1 MPNLRIFGSPIH
13 DTALVF
19 IVTSTLVS
27 IFFNTISEL
36 GDSDTLEFK
45 PKLPANFTFYK
56 EKDKYYI
63 QYSKVINK
71 WA

>member
-27 IFFNTISEL
+27 IFFNSITEL
-36 GDSDTLEFK
+36 GRTE
-45 PKLPANFTFYK
+45 ANLTVLSGAVVAFLYWYT
-56 EKDKYYI
+56 
-63 QYSKVINK
+63 QYRVKK
-71 WA
+71 

>member
-27 IFFNTISEL
+27 IFFNSITEIGRTE
-36 GDSDTLEFK
+36 
-45 PKLPANFTFYK
+45 ANITVLSGAIVAFLYWFT
-56 EKDKYYI
+56 
-63 QYSKVINK
+63 QYRVKK
-71 WA
+71 

>member
-27 IFFNTISEL
+27 IFFKSVSEL
-36 GDSDTLEFK
+36 GRSEANITVLSGAIVAFLYWYTQYK
-45 PKLPANFTFYK
+45 PKK
-56 EKDKYYI
+56 
-63 QYSKVINK
+63 
-71 WA
+71 

>member
-27 IFFNTISEL
+27 IFFNSFSEL
-36 GDSDTLEFK
+36 GRSE
-45 PKLPANFTFYK
+45 ANITVLSGAIVAFLYWFTQYK
-56 EKDKYYI
+56 TKK
-63 QYSKVINK
+63 
-71 WA
+71 

>member
-27 IFFNTISEL
+27 IFFNSVSEL
-36 GDSDTLEFK
+36 GRFE
-45 PKLPANFTFYK
+45 ANMTVLSGAIVAFLYWFTQYK
-56 EKDKYYI
+56 TKK
-63 QYSKVINK
+63 
-71 WA
+71 

>member
-27 IFFNTISEL
+27 IFFNSFSEL
-36 GDSDTLEFK
+36 GRSE
-45 PKLPANFTFYK
+45 ANITVLSGAIVAFSYWFTQYK
-56 EKDKYYI
+56 TKK
-63 QYSKVINK
+63 
-71 WA
+71 

>member
-27 IFFNTISEL
+27 IFFNTVSEL
-36 GDSDTLEFK
+36 GSSE
-45 PKLPANFTFYK
+45 ANITVLSGAIVAFLYWFTQYK
-56 EKDKYYI
+56 TKK
-63 QYSKVINK
+63 
-71 WA
+71 

>member
-1 MPNLRIFGSPIH
+1 MPNLRIFGNPIH

-36 GDSDTLEFK
+36 GRSE
-45 PKLPANFTFYK
+45 ANITVLSGAIVAFLYWYTQYK
-56 EKDKYYI
+56 IKK
-63 QYSKVINK
+63 
-71 WA
+71 

>member
-27 IFFNTISEL
+27 IFFNAVTEL
-36 GDSDTLEFK
+36 GRSE
-45 PKLPANFTFYK
+45 ANITVLSGSVVAFLYWYTQYK
-56 EKDKYYI
+56 IKK
-63 QYSKVINK
+63 
-71 WA
+71 

>member
-1 MPNLRIFGSPIH
+1 MPNLRIFGSSIH

-36 GDSDTLEFK
+36 GRSE
-45 PKLPANFTFYK
+45 ANITVLSGAVVAFLYWYTQYK
-56 EKDKYYI
+56 IKK
-63 QYSKVINK
+63 
-71 WA
+71 

>member
-27 IFFNTISEL
+27 IFFNSITEL
-36 GDSDTLEFK
+36 GRTE
-45 PKLPANFTFYK
+45 ANITVLSGAIVAFLYWFT
-56 EKDKYYI
+56 
-63 QYSKVINK
+63 QYRVKK
-71 WA
+71 